1 MEIKLLQKYIAG
13 DAEEY
18 EAQQVIAWINES
30 DDNRRE
36 YMAQRKL
43 YDIALWRTDAATGE
57 DELPSARRWTVK
69 MVLKETLKI
78 AAVSAVAFIAAY
90 FWMNKQTTSPSESL
104 QAIYAPA
111 GQRSEIQL
119 SDGTRVWL
127 NSCSRLTYS
136 DRFVGNQRRVKLEGE
151 AYFIVTKNK
160 EKPFIVETNQ
170 YNIKVLGTEFNVSA
184 YPNDKEWKTSL
195 LNGKVDITDRAG
207 NSLMLLQPH
216 TEAYLKDGSLVKSDF
231 NTTEAFSWRKG
242 LLSFTNLSMSEMV
255 RRFELYYGIHI
266 VVNNRRLLGNS
277 YTGKFFI
284 GDGIEHALDVL
295 KMDKKF
301 TYTYDTDKSLI
312 TIN

>member
-43 YDIALWRTDAATGE
+43 YDIALWRTDAATDE
-57 DELPSARRWTVK
+57 DELSSARRWTVK

-78 AAVSAVAFIAAY
+78 AAVAAVAFTAAY
-90 FWMNKQTTSPSESL
+90 FWMNRQTTSPSESL

-195 LNGKVDITDRAG
+195 LNGKVEILDEEGMSKMTLEPNTLARVEEG
-207 NSLMLLQPH
+207 R
-216 TEAYLKDGSLVKSDF
+216 LVKSLIKDDNDF
-231 NTTEAFSWRKG
+231 MWRKG
-242 LLSFTNLSMSEMV
+242 LLCFTNLSIHEMIHKL
-255 RRFELYYGIHI
+255 ELYYDVHL
-266 VVNNRRLLGNS
+266 VVRNTRMMNKY
-277 YTGKFFI
+277 YTGKFRI
-284 GDGIEHALDVL
+284 GDGIEHVLNVL
-295 KMDKKF
+295 KLDNKF
-301 TYTYDTDKSLI
+301 TYTYDEDNKLI
-312 TIN
+312 IIK